1 MYCTIIN
8 CVLLLLQ
15 NVGTCGYRPDQDC
28 MTQCRRASGGL
39 PDMCTTAACNPKR
52 PVLTFDRAVIEAGN
66 KRINLLS
73 RTNALL
79 GTYV

>member
-1 MYCTIIN
+1 MYLI
-8 CVLLLLQ
+8 LLQ
-15 NVGTCGYRPDQDC
+15 NVGVCSYRPDQDC
-28 MTQCRRASGGL
+28 MTQCRRASGERL

-66 KRINLLS
+66 TRINLLS

-79 GTYV
+79 GMYV